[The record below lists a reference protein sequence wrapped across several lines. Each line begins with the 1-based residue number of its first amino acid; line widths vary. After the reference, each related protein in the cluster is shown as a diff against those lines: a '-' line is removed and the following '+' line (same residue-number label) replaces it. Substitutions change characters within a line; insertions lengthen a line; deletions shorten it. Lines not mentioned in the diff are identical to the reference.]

1 MGLGLVLPGE
11 RLVLGWHTLQDKTD
25 GGGGERK
32 SGVYGWKGTSD
43 GEACGILDG
52 SRMWFSYLVWCR
64 SRPQRTLQEE
74 SRRKRGRNVRLSNR
88 YPRVLAR
95 EERNDRGGLLYRSA
109 GQDMLVLS

>member
-25 GGGGERK
+25 GGGERK

-64 SRPQRTLQEE
+64 SRPQRTLQGQ

-95 EERNDRGGLLYRSA
+95 EEGNDRGGLLYRSA

>member
-1 MGLGLVLPGE
+1 MKECERPARELLGGVQLRGLFVERHQARAARHKTPGTPPMGLGLVLPGE

-25 GGGGERK
+25 GGGERK

-64 SRPQRTLQEE
+64 SSP
-74 SRRKRGRNVRLSNR
+74 
-88 YPRVLAR
+88 
-95 EERNDRGGLLYRSA
+95 
-109 GQDMLVLS
+109 